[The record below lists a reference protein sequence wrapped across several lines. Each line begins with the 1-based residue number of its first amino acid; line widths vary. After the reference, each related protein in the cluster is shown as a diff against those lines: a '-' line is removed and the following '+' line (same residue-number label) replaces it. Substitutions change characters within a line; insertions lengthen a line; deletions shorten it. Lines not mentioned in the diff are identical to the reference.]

1 MYFFGVIKLLCI
13 FVMSKNNKAMEN
25 KKEILVITQLLT
37 KLRFQKKMV
46 EYNLHNK
53 NNLTQRQIDSHLD
66 EKLRIDEAIKI
77 LEEQLKRL
85 EN

>member
-1 MYFFGVIKLLCI
+1 
-13 FVMSKNNKAMEN
+13 MSKNNKAMEN

-46 EYNLHNK
+46 EFNLHNK
-53 NNLTQRQIDSHLD
+53 KNLTQRQIDSHLD
-66 EKLRIDEAIKI
+66 EKLRIDKAIKM